1 MSTAA
6 IRSSRTARVPTRE
19 AGASNRG
26 LWVAVI
32 AGLMLLALIAAWFM
46 GWISFVTD
54 PRVVE
59 IQQLQQ
65 EAQKQF
71 GEGGG
76 PKTIAEATA
85 AVTAMNTIRTK
96 VESLPPHL
104 RPQVEREGG
113 SMFRSAFRAR
123 IDSYF
128 AAAPEKRQAE
138 LDRQIDQ
145 EEMMR
150 KAFDAG
156 RAIAGVFG
164 GGQGSQATGG
174 TAQGGTTPGGTTGG
188 GPPAPTGSSSG
199 SSSSGSSSEESRN
212 KWRKS
217 MIDRTTPEQ
226 RSRYVEYRRAMDER
240 REQRGLPGG
249 WGR

>member
-32 AGLMLLALIAAWFM
+32 AGLVLLALIAAWFL

-54 PRVVE
+54 PRVAE

-96 VESLPPHL
+96 VEALPPHL

-199 SSSSGSSSEESRN
+199 SSSEERSN

>member
-32 AGLMLLALIAAWFM
+32 AGLVLLALIAAWFM
-46 GWISFVTD
+46 GWISFWTD

-96 VESLPPHL
+96 VEALPPHL

-128 AAAPEKRQAE
+128 AASPEKRQAE

-174 TAQGGTTPGGTTGG
+174 TAQGGTTPGGTSGG
-188 GPPAPTGSSSG
+188 GPPAPTGSSSR
-199 SSSSGSSSEESRN
+199 SSSSEESRN
-212 KWRKS
+212 NWRKS
-217 MIDRTTPEQ
+217 IIDRTTPEQ

>member
-32 AGLMLLALIAAWFM
+32 AGLVLLALIAAWFL
-46 GWISFVTD
+46 GWISFGTD
-54 PRVVE
+54 PRVAE

-96 VESLPPHL
+96 VEALPPHL

-156 RAIAGVFG
+156 RAIAGAFG
-164 GGQGSQATGG
+164 GGQGSQAAGG
-174 TAQGGTTPGGTTGG
+174 TAQGGTTGG
-188 GPPAPTGSSSG
+188 GPPAPTGSR
-199 SSSSGSSSEESRN
+199 SSSGSSSEESRN

>member
-6 IRSSRTARVPTRE
+6 IRSSRAARVPTRE

-32 AGLMLLALIAAWFM
+32 AGLVLLALIAAWFL

-54 PRVVE
+54 PRVAE

-96 VESLPPHL
+96 VEALPPHL

-128 AAAPEKRQAE
+128 VAAPEKRQAE

-174 TAQGGTTPGGTTGG
+174 TAQGGTTPGGTSGG
-188 GPPAPTGSSSG
+188 GPPAPTGSSG
-199 SSSSGSSSEESRN
+199 SSSGSSSEERSN

>member
-6 IRSSRTARVPTRE
+6 IRSSRSARVPTRE
-19 AGASNRG
+19 TEASNRG

-32 AGLMLLALIAAWFM
+32 AGLVLLALIAAWFM
-46 GWISFVTD
+46 GWISFWTD

-71 GEGGG
+71 DEGGG

-96 VESLPPHL
+96 VEALPPHL

-128 AAAPEKRQAE
+128 AASPEKRQAE

-164 GGQGSQATGG
+164 GGQGSQAAGG
-174 TAQGGTTPGGTTGG
+174 TAQGGTAPGGTTGG
-188 GPPAPTGSSSG
+188 GPPAPTGSRS
-199 SSSSGSSSEESRN
+199 SSSEESRN

>member
-32 AGLMLLALIAAWFM
+32 AGLVLLALIAAWFL

-54 PRVVE
+54 PRVTE

-76 PKTIAEATA
+76 PKTIVEATA

-96 VESLPPHL
+96 VEALPSHL

-174 TAQGGTTPGGTTGG
+174 TAQGGTTPGGTSGG
-188 GPPAPTGSSSG
+188 GPPAPTGSSS
-199 SSSSGSSSEESRN
+199 SGSSSEERSN

>member
-32 AGLMLLALIAAWFM
+32 AGLVLLALIAAWFL

-54 PRVVE
+54 PRVAE

-96 VESLPPHL
+96 VEALPPHR
-104 RPQVEREGG
+104 RPQVERAGG

-174 TAQGGTTPGGTTGG
+174 TAQGGTTPGGTSGG
-188 GPPAPTGSSSG
+188 GPPAPTGSSS
-199 SSSSGSSSEESRN
+199 SGSSSEERSN

>member
-6 IRSSRTARVPTRE
+6 IRSSRAARVPTRE

-32 AGLMLLALIAAWFM
+32 AGLVLLALIAAWFL

-54 PRVVE
+54 PRVTE

-96 VESLPPHL
+96 VESLPPPQ
-104 RPQVEREGG
+104 RPPVEREGG
-113 SMFRSAFRAR
+113 RLFRAAVRAR

-174 TAQGGTTPGGTTGG
+174 TAQGGTSGG
-188 GPPAPTGSSSG
+188 GPPAPTG
-199 SSSSGSSSEESRN
+199 SSSGSSSEESRN

>member
-6 IRSSRTARVPTRE
+6 IRSSRAARVPTRE

-32 AGLMLLALIAAWFM
+32 AGLVLLALTAAWFM
-46 GWISFVTD
+46 GWISFWTD

-128 AAAPEKRQAE
+128 AASPEKRQAE

-156 RAIAGVFG
+156 RTIAGVFG

-174 TAQGGTTPGGTTGG
+174 TAQGGTTPGGTSGG
-188 GPPAPTGSSSG
+188 GPPAPTGSSS
-199 SSSSGSSSEESRN
+199 SGSSSEERSN

>member
-32 AGLMLLALIAAWFM
+32 AGLVLLALIAAWFL

-54 PRVVE
+54 PRVAE

-85 AVTAMNTIRTK
+85 AVTAMNTIRTT
-96 VESLPPHL
+96 VEALPPHL
-104 RPQVEREGG
+104 RPQVERGGG

-174 TAQGGTTPGGTTGG
+174 TAQGGTTPGGTSGG
-188 GPPAPTGSSSG
+188 GPPAPTGSSS
-199 SSSSGSSSEESRN
+199 SGSSSEERSN

>member
-32 AGLMLLALIAAWFM
+32 AGLVLLALIAAWFM
-46 GWISFVTD
+46 GWISFWTD

-128 AAAPEKRQAE
+128 AASPEKRQAE

-164 GGQGSQATGG
+164 GGQGTQAAGG
-174 TAQGGTTPGGTTGG
+174 TAQGGTAPGGTSGG
-188 GPPAPTGSSSG
+188 GPPAPTGSRS
-199 SSSSGSSSEESRN
+199 SSSEESRN

>member
-6 IRSSRTARVPTRE
+6 IRSSSTARVPSRE
-19 AGASNRG
+19 TGASNRG

-32 AGLMLLALIAAWFM
+32 AGLVLLALIAAWFM
-46 GWISFVTD
+46 GWISFWTD

-96 VESLPPHL
+96 VEALPPHL

-128 AAAPEKRQAE
+128 AASPEKRQSE

-150 KAFDAG
+150 KAFDTG

-164 GGQGSQATGG
+164 GGQGSQAAGG
-174 TAQGGTTPGGTTGG
+174 TAQGSTASGSTAGG
-188 GPPAPTGSSSG
+188 GPPAPTGSR
-199 SSSSGSSSEESRN
+199 SSSGSSSEESRN

>member
-6 IRSSRTARVPTRE
+6 IRSSRTTRVPTRE

-32 AGLMLLALIAAWFM
+32 AGLVLLALIAAWFM
-46 GWISFVTD
+46 GWISFWTD

-96 VESLPPHL
+96 VEALPPHL

-128 AAAPEKRQAE
+128 AASPEKRQAE

-164 GGQGSQATGG
+164 GGQGTQAAGG
-174 TAQGGTTPGGTTGG
+174 TAQGGTAPGGTTGG
-188 GPPAPTGSSSG
+188 GPPAPTGSRS
-199 SSSSGSSSEESRN
+199 SSSEESRN

>member
-6 IRSSRTARVPTRE
+6 IRSSRAARVPTRE

-32 AGLMLLALIAAWFM
+32 AGLVLLALIAAWFL

-54 PRVVE
+54 PRVAE

-164 GGQGSQATGG
+164 GGQGSQAAGG
-174 TAQGGTTPGGTTGG
+174 TAQGGTAPGGTTGG

-199 SSSSGSSSEESRN
+199 SSSEDRSN

>member
-32 AGLMLLALIAAWFM
+32 AGLVLLALTAAWFM
-46 GWISFVTD
+46 GWISFWTD

-128 AAAPEKRQAE
+128 AASPEKRQAE

-164 GGQGSQATGG
+164 GGQGSQAAGG
-174 TAQGGTTPGGTTGG
+174 TAQGGTAPGGTTGG
-188 GPPAPTGSSSG
+188 GPPAPTGSRS
-199 SSSSGSSSEESRN
+199 SSSEESRN

>member
-32 AGLMLLALIAAWFM
+32 AGLVLLALIAAWFL

-54 PRVVE
+54 PRVAE

-76 PKTIAEATA
+76 PKTLAEATA

-96 VESLPPHL
+96 VEALPPHL

-174 TAQGGTTPGGTTGG
+174 TAQGGTTPGGTSGG
-188 GPPAPTGSSSG
+188 GPPAPTGSSS
-199 SSSSGSSSEESRN
+199 SSGSSSEERSN

>member
-6 IRSSRTARVPTRE
+6 IRSSRAARVPTRE

-32 AGLMLLALIAAWFM
+32 AGLVLLALIAAWFL

-54 PRVVE
+54 PRVAE

-128 AAAPEKRQAE
+128 AASPEKRQAE

-164 GGQGSQATGG
+164 GGQGSQAAGG
-174 TAQGGTTPGGTTGG
+174 TAQGGTAPGGTTGG

-199 SSSSGSSSEESRN
+199 SSSEDRSN

>member
-32 AGLMLLALIAAWFM
+32 AGLVLLALIAAWFL

-54 PRVVE
+54 PRVTE

-96 VESLPPHL
+96 VEALPSHL

-174 TAQGGTTPGGTTGG
+174 TAQGGTTPGGTSGG
-188 GPPAPTGSSSG
+188 GPPAPTGSSS
-199 SSSSGSSSEESRN
+199 EERSN

>member
-32 AGLMLLALIAAWFM
+32 AGLVLLALIAAWFM
-46 GWISFVTD
+46 GWISFWTD

-96 VESLPPHL
+96 VEALPPHL

-128 AAAPEKRQAE
+128 AASPEKRQAE

-156 RAIAGVFG
+156 RTIAGVFG
-164 GGQGSQATGG
+164 GGQGTQAAGG
-174 TAQGGTTPGGTTGG
+174 TAQGGTAPGGTTGG
-188 GPPAPTGSSSG
+188 GPPAPTGSRS
-199 SSSSGSSSEESRN
+199 SSSEESRN

>member
-32 AGLMLLALIAAWFM
+32 AGLVLLALIAAWFL

-54 PRVVE
+54 PRVAE

-85 AVTAMNTIRTK
+85 AVTAMNTMRTK
-96 VESLPPHL
+96 VEALPPHL

-174 TAQGGTTPGGTTGG
+174 TAQGGTTPGGTSGG
-188 GPPAPTGSSSG
+188 GPPAPTGSSS
-199 SSSSGSSSEESRN
+199 SSGSSSEERSN

>member
-32 AGLMLLALIAAWFM
+32 AGLVLLALIAAWFL

-54 PRVVE
+54 PRVTE

-96 VESLPPHL
+96 VEALPPHL

-174 TAQGGTTPGGTTGG
+174 TAQGGTTPGGTSGG
-188 GPPAPTGSSSG
+188 GPPAPTGSSSR
-199 SSSSGSSSEESRN
+199 SSSSEESRN
-212 KWRKS
+212 NWRKS
-217 MIDRTTPEQ
+217 IIDRTTPEQ

>member
-32 AGLMLLALIAAWFM
+32 AGLVLLALIAAWFM
-46 GWISFVTD
+46 GWISFWTD

-71 GEGGG
+71 SEGGG
-76 PKTIAEATA
+76 PKTVAEATA

-96 VESLPPHL
+96 VEALPPHL

-164 GGQGSQATGG
+164 GGQGSQAAGGTSRGG
-174 TAQGGTTPGGTTGG
+174 TAPGGTTGG
-188 GPPAPTGSSSG
+188 GPPAPTGSRS
-199 SSSSGSSSEESRN
+199 SSSEESRN

>member
-6 IRSSRTARVPTRE
+6 IRSSRAARVPTRE

-32 AGLMLLALIAAWFM
+32 AGLVLLALTAAWFM
-46 GWISFVTD
+46 GWISFWTD

-128 AAAPEKRQAE
+128 AASPEKRQAE

-164 GGQGSQATGG
+164 GGQGTQAAGG
-174 TAQGGTTPGGTTGG
+174 TAQGGTAPGGTTGG
-188 GPPAPTGSSSG
+188 GPPAPTGSRS
-199 SSSSGSSSEESRN
+199 SSSEESRN

>member
-6 IRSSRTARVPTRE
+6 IRSSRAARVPTRE

-32 AGLMLLALIAAWFM
+32 ASLVLLALIAAWFL
-46 GWISFVTD
+46 GWISFGTD
-54 PRVVE
+54 PRVAE

-96 VESLPPHL
+96 VEALPPNL

-164 GGQGSQATGG
+164 GGQGSQAAGG
-174 TAQGGTTPGGTTGG
+174 TAQGGTTPGGGTTGG

-199 SSSSGSSSEESRN
+199 SSSEERSN

>member
-6 IRSSRTARVPTRE
+6 IRSSRAARVPTRE

-32 AGLMLLALIAAWFM
+32 AGLVLLALTAAWFM
-46 GWISFVTD
+46 GWISFWTD

-128 AAAPEKRQAE
+128 AASPEKRQAE

-174 TAQGGTTPGGTTGG
+174 TAQGGTTPGGTSGG
-188 GPPAPTGSSSG
+188 GPPAPTGSSS
-199 SSSSGSSSEESRN
+199 SGSSSEERSN

>member
-32 AGLMLLALIAAWFM
+32 AGLVLLALTAAWFM
-46 GWISFVTD
+46 GWISFWTD

-128 AAAPEKRQAE
+128 AASPEKRQAE

-164 GGQGSQATGG
+164 GGQGSQAAGG
-174 TAQGGTTPGGTTGG
+174 TAQG
-188 GPPAPTGSSSG
+188 
-199 SSSSGSSSEESRN
+199 
-212 KWRKS
+212 
-217 MIDRTTPEQ
+217 
-226 RSRYVEYRRAMDER
+226 V
-240 REQRGLPGG
+240 
-249 WGR
+249 

>member
-19 AGASNRG
+19 TEASNRG

-32 AGLMLLALIAAWFM
+32 AGLVLLALIAAWFM
-46 GWISFVTD
+46 GWISFWTD

-96 VESLPPHL
+96 VEALPPHL

-128 AAAPEKRQAE
+128 AASPEKRQAE

-156 RAIAGVFG
+156 RTIAGVFG
-164 GGQGSQATGG
+164 GGQGSQAAGG
-174 TAQGGTTPGGTTGG
+174 TAQGGTAPGGTSGG
-188 GPPAPTGSSSG
+188 GPPAPTGSRS
-199 SSSSGSSSEESRN
+199 SSSEESRN

>member
-1 MSTAA
+1 
-6 IRSSRTARVPTRE
+6 
-19 AGASNRG
+19 
-26 LWVAVI
+26 
-32 AGLMLLALIAAWFM
+32 
-46 GWISFVTD
+46 
-54 PRVVE
+54 
-59 IQQLQQ
+59 
-65 EAQKQF
+65 
-71 GEGGG
+71 
-76 PKTIAEATA
+76 
-85 AVTAMNTIRTK
+85 MNTIRTK

-164 GGQGSQATGG
+164 GGQGSQAAGG
-174 TAQGGTTPGGTTGG
+174 TAQGGTAPGGTTGG

-199 SSSSGSSSEESRN
+199 SSSEDRSN

>member
-32 AGLMLLALIAAWFM
+32 AGLVLLALIAAWFL

-54 PRVVE
+54 PRVTE

-96 VESLPPHL
+96 VEALPPHL

-174 TAQGGTTPGGTTGG
+174 TAQGGTTPGGTSGG
-188 GPPAPTGSSSG
+188 GPPAPTGSSS
-199 SSSSGSSSEESRN
+199 SSGSSSEERSN

>member
-32 AGLMLLALIAAWFM
+32 AGLVLLALIAAWFL

-54 PRVVE
+54 PRVAE

-96 VESLPPHL
+96 VEALPPHL

-174 TAQGGTTPGGTTGG
+174 TAQGGTTPGGTSGG
-188 GPPAPTGSSSG
+188 GPPAPTGSSSR
-199 SSSSGSSSEESRN
+199 SSSSEESRN
-212 KWRKS
+212 NWRKS
-217 MIDRTTPEQ
+217 IIDRTTPEQ

>member
-19 AGASNRG
+19 TESSNRG

-32 AGLMLLALIAAWFM
+32 AGLVLLALIAAWFM
-46 GWISFVTD
+46 GWISFWTD
-54 PRVVE
+54 PRVAE

-96 VESLPPHL
+96 VEALPPHL

-174 TAQGGTTPGGTTGG
+174 TAQGGTAPGGTTGG
-188 GPPAPTGSSSG
+188 RPPAPTGSSSG
-199 SSSSGSSSEESRN
+199 SSSEERSN

>member
-6 IRSSRTARVPTRE
+6 IRSSRAARVPTRE

-32 AGLMLLALIAAWFM
+32 AGLVLLALIAAWFL

-54 PRVVE
+54 PRVAE

-164 GGQGSQATGG
+164 GGQGSQAAGG

-188 GPPAPTGSSSG
+188 GPPASTG
-199 SSSSGSSSEESRN
+199 SSSSGSSSEDRSN

>member
-32 AGLMLLALIAAWFM
+32 AGLVLLALIAAWFM
-46 GWISFVTD
+46 GWISFWTD

-96 VESLPPHL
+96 VEALPPHL

-164 GGQGSQATGG
+164 GGQGSQAAGG
-174 TAQGGTTPGGTTGG
+174 TAQGGTAPGGTTGG
-188 GPPAPTGSSSG
+188 GSPAPTGSR
-199 SSSSGSSSEESRN
+199 SSSGSSSEERSN

>member
-32 AGLMLLALIAAWFM
+32 AGLVLLALTAAWFM
-46 GWISFVTD
+46 GWISFWTD

-174 TAQGGTTPGGTTGG
+174 TAQGGTTPGGTSGG
-188 GPPAPTGSSSG
+188 GPPAPTGSSS
-199 SSSSGSSSEESRN
+199 SGSSSEERSN

>member
-19 AGASNRG
+19 TEASNRG

-32 AGLMLLALIAAWFM
+32 AGLVLLALIAAWFL

-54 PRVVE
+54 PRVTE

-96 VESLPPHL
+96 VEALPSHL

-164 GGQGSQATGG
+164 GGQGSQAAGG
-174 TAQGGTTPGGTTGG
+174 TAQGGTAPGGTTGG
-188 GPPAPTGSSSG
+188 GPPAPTGSRS
-199 SSSSGSSSEESRN
+199 SSSEESRN

>member
-6 IRSSRTARVPTRE
+6 IRSSRTTRVPTRE

-32 AGLMLLALIAAWFM
+32 AGLVLLALIAAWFM
-46 GWISFVTD
+46 GWISFWTD

-128 AAAPEKRQAE
+128 AASPEKRQAE

-164 GGQGSQATGG
+164 GGQGSQAAGG
-174 TAQGGTTPGGTTGG
+174 TAQGGTAPGGTSGG
-188 GPPAPTGSSSG
+188 GPPAPTG
-199 SSSSGSSSEESRN
+199 SSSGSSSEESRN